1 MRAENNVVDSDPKLG
16 ALGWLDPWLWPN
28 AGGWLAPNAGP
39 AAGAGGPEPN
49 RNEEDDP
56 VELDVVV
63 APKVKPEF
71 AALVLLAP
79 EPKRNEA
86 RAELMLE
93 DVVAGL
99 FS

>member
-56 VELDVVV
+56 RGTEQKCQYMLGFPPLPKNESRNKGCKTPRFPSLV
-63 APKVKPEF
+63 AEY
-71 AALVLLAP
+71 
-79 EPKRNEA
+79 
-86 RAELMLE
+86 
-93 DVVAGL
+93 
-99 FS
+99 SS